1 MSVPAITH
9 DKKGAKAQ
17 PPRERT
23 AYVLIKLGQAIAK
36 AAEEMLEPLGLTG
49 RKFNLLATAAANPS
63 LSQREIGEL
72 LGLDPNTVVDILDGL
87 EDDGLITR
95 HPSRQDRRRH
105 ELRPTPDGLKALAR
119 ADQRMGEAERELLAP
134 LTAAQANTLHE
145 HSLKLLISHM
155 PHYAK

>member
-1 MSVPAITH
+1 MSLPPPDT
-9 DKKGAKAQ
+9 DGTEGQ
-17 PPRERT
+17 PSRERT

-49 RKFNLLATAAANPS
+49 RKFNLLATATANPS

-72 LGLDPNTVVDILDGL
+72 LGLDPNTVVDILDEL

-95 HPSRQDRRRH
+95 HPNRQDRRRH
-105 ELRPTPDGLKALAR
+105 ELRPTPSGLKALAR
-119 ADQRMGEAERELLAP
+119 ADQRMGEAEKELLAP

-145 HSLKLLISHM
+145 HSIRLLTSHM